1 MMSLQE
7 IESELLRT
15 INDLAAQ
22 GLPERDVHRALE
34 LTKAGEPGVALENLC
49 TQLFERDLV
58 VSDIHR
64 AILEKLGTQMG
75 LKSVHWTQLRRK

>member
-1 MMSLQE
+1 MSFQQ

-22 GLPERDVHRALE
+22 GLPERDVRNALE

-49 TQLFERDLV
+49 TQLFEHDLA
-58 VSDIHR
+58 VSDMQR
-64 AILEKLGTQMG
+64 AMLEKLGAQMG
-75 LKSVHWTQLRRK
+75 LKSVHWTQLRTK